1 MPGVI
6 GRSDK
11 MRGII
16 DIATQSVP
24 VARPAEVAIVLRD
37 KVMLGIVH
45 GLTDLF
51 RITDDLS
58 RVRVGVDA
66 PVIRLSHFA
75 DTGAG
80 GIMRTFDT
88 VPDAAIADG
97 SDGPNG
103 SNGPR
108 VIIIPPCETAAL
120 GIETNRKWSNWLTA
134 RHAEGAVLGSI
145 CGGTFLLAQT
155 GLLDGRRA
163 TTHLLC
169 APDLATMF
177 PAVHVDFDALLT
189 EEDDL
194 ITVGGVMAWTDLGL
208 VVVRRLLGAVAMMQT
223 ARFMMIDPPGREQR
237 FYKTFAPKMNHGDAA
252 IMKSQE
258 RLHAHGAAGSTVAD
272 MALWSGLET
281 RTFSRRFQG
290 ATGLRPNQYHQ
301 RLRIEKAREL
311 LETTATPIGQVA
323 WESGYGDPASFRS
336 TFAKFTGLSPSDYRK
351 RFGHTA
357 HGTERAVQA

>member
-1 MPGVI
+1 MTT
-6 GRSDK
+6 RT
-11 MRGII
+11 II
-16 DIATQSVP
+16 APRP
-24 VARPAEVAIVLRD
+24 VEIAIVVRD

-58 RVRVGVDA
+58 RVRLGVDA
-66 PVIRLSHFA
+66 PVVRLSHFA

-88 VPDAAIADG
+88 VPDAITVTGAAIQPDMP
-97 SDGPNG
+97 S
-103 SNGPR
+103 

-120 GIETNRKWSNWLTA
+120 GIETDRKWSDWLTA
-134 RHAEGAVLGSI
+134 RHAAGAVLGSI

-163 TTHLLC
+163 TTHLIC

-177 PAVHVDFDALLT
+177 PTVQVDFDALLT

-208 VVVRRLLGAVAMMQT
+208 VVVRRLLGAVAMMET

-237 FYKTFAPKMNHGDAA
+237 FYSTFSPEMGHGDAA
-252 IMKSQE
+252 ILKTQ
-258 RLHAHGAAGSTVAD
+258 RHLHARGPLKASVTD
-272 MALWSGLET
+272 MAGWSGLEL
-281 RTFSRRFQG
+281 RTFARRFHG
-290 ATGLRPNQYHQ
+290 ATGLRPNEYHQ
-301 RLRIEKAREL
+301 RLRIEKAREM
-311 LETTATPIGQVA
+311 LETTTTPINQVA
-323 WESGYGDPASFRS
+323 YDVGYGDPGSFRL
-336 TFAKFTGLSPSDYRK
+336 TFSKLMGLSPRDYRK

-357 HGTERAVQA
+357 GLQP